1 MFRGL
6 FYMYDFFRRLV
17 ELGSNL
23 HLKFQVSLLTENGNT
38 KDDLR
43 LPTDESLL
51 SQVSGHFVFPLRI
64 QLGIKVVLPLRIPA
78 VCPLNDFF

>member
-1 MFRGL
+1 MFHGL
-6 FYMYDFFRRLV
+6 FYVYDFFRWLV

-23 HLKFQVSLLTENGNT
+23 HLKFKVSLLTENGNT

-51 SQVSGHFVFPLRI
+51 SQVSGHFVFPYEF
-64 QLGIKVVLPLRIPA
+64 
-78 VCPLNDFF
+78 N